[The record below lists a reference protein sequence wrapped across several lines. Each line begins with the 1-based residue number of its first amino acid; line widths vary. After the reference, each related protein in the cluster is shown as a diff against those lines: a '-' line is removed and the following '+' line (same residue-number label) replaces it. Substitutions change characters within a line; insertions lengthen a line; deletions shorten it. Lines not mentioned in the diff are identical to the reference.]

1 MALGL
6 RRHPRITPQTLD
18 LDPGLTGMGVVCGGV
33 LAEKDL
39 EGEISGSEVY
49 DPETKRLLAKV
60 VGVQCELA
68 VCLGDVLGV
77 VHSSAS
83 PTNIGDG
90 KIVGDINAT
99 RTQRQTQKEV
109 PCVKEQVAK
118 CKASL
123 LRWSTNAKAALGA
136 VVNSHMTHESVGLF
150 FGLTFFYYQYVSS
163 SIYFINPKILS

>member
-1 MALGL
+1 M
-6 RRHPRITPQTLD
+6 
-18 LDPGLTGMGVVCGGV
+18 

-39 EGEISGSEVY
+39 EDEVSGSEVY
-49 DPETKRLLAKV
+49 DPEAKRLLAKV

-83 PTNIGDG
+83 PANMGGGQIGG
-90 KIVGDINAT
+90 NMQSQAQG
-99 RTQRQTQKEV
+99 QRQGEAKSI
-109 PCVKEQVAK
+109 KKQVAE

-150 FGLTFFYYQYVSS
+150 FGLTFFYYQYVFHCPFLG
-163 SIYFINPKILS
+163 I